1 LGEWF
6 GTIKLQAHIK
16 GLAARNGLFA
26 TTGSSTSQE
35 KDEETLIAALLF
47 LSNLMRPI
55 FPNSITQK
63 SAWFYAKSA
72 PLKTLTGRLHLP
84 YFITFGARMQD
95 LFMLL
100 EIAVNLRLQ
109 GDCCALT
116 SYPMAV
122 AQIM

>member
-1 LGEWF
+1 LNESTFTDEWRGFQDSKNIGYHELETTELGEWF
-6 GTIKLQAHIK
+6 GTIKLQAQIK

-72 PLKTLTGRLHLP
+72 PLETLTGRLHLP
-84 YFITFGARMQD
+84 YFITFGARM
-95 LFMLL
+95 
-100 EIAVNLRLQ
+100 
-109 GDCCALT
+109 
-116 SYPMAV
+116 
-122 AQIM
+122 